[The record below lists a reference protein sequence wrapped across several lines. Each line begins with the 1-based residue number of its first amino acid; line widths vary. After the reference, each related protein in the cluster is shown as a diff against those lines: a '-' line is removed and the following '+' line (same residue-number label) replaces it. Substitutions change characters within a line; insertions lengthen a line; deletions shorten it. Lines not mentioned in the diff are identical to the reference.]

1 MPAAA
6 FFFDWQN
13 CVAIGIGLVALAYLV
28 RRWWPAWRGLWQRPG
43 SAAGTPCERA
53 AMPGAQAPTAACG
66 GGCGSCGSA
75 ASPQRDHR
83 ITVQRSTPR

>member
-13 CVAIGIGLVALAYLV
+13 WVTLGIGLVALVYLV
-28 RRWWPAWRGLWQRPG
+28 RRWWPTWRGLWQRPL
-43 SAAGTPCERA
+43 SAEGTACGRA
-53 AMPGAQAPTAACG
+53 LPGAQAPTSACG

-75 ASPQRDHR
+75 ATPQRDHR
-83 ITVQRSTPR
+83 ITVQRPISR